1 VNALQRAIAICGTQT
16 ELARRVK
23 GKPASGHVHYW
34 LQNGFDEETAIAI
47 ELAVASVIVESPAAA
62 ERARELGAVTVEQLL
77 PDLEW
82 HRDAGGAVTS
92 YTKRVRRG
100 RALQVVHGGDR
111 ARERG
116 CTEKDRNEPATTAVD
131 VELVQGEEAKVGE
144 VEHGRNPR
152 AATRVSA

>member
-1 VNALQRAIAICGTQT
+1 MNALQRAIAICGTQT

-47 ELAVASVIVESPAAA
+47 ELAVASVIAESPAAA
-62 ERARELGAVTVEQLL
+62 ERARDLGAVTVEQLL

-111 ARERG
+111 AGERG
-116 CTEKDRNEPATTAVD
+116 RAEQDRSEPATTTVD
-131 VELVQGEEAKVGE
+131 VEFVQREEAKAGE
-144 VEHGRNPR
+144 VEHGRNTR
-152 AATRVSA
+152 AATRASA